1 MDETLRRLQDRYEI
15 QEVIMRYCRALDRL
29 DRKALESCFHPD
41 SQHNH
46 SYVGPSS
53 TFCDFAFDVLSA
65 CVATHH
71 QLGNISIR
79 VQGDLAYADCY
90 FTAYH
95 RIGDPPPPAFAPA
108 GPGDDVLV
116 GGRYIDRFE
125 RRDGEWRIAKRIGVH
140 DWRRYEAGA
149 DHGFYQLPTS
159 DRGRRDPTDHVYS
172 AEF

>member
-15 QEVIMRYCRALDRL
+15 QEVILRYCRALDRL
-29 DRKALESCFHPD
+29 DRKALDSCFHPD

-53 TFCDFAFDVLSA
+53 TFCDFAIDVLKG

-79 VQGDLAYADCY
+79 VRGDLAYADCY

-95 RIGDPPPPAFAPA
+95 RIGDVPVEAFAHA
-108 GPGDDVLV
+108 KPGEDVIV

-125 RRDGEWRIAKRIGVH
+125 RRDGEWRIARRFGVH
-140 DWRRYEAGA
+140 DWQRYEAAA
-149 DHGFYQLPTS
+149 DFGFYDQPES
-159 DRGRRDPTDHVYS
+159 QRGRRDPTDHVYS